1 VLQIKIHGRGGQGAQ
16 MAAQVLATAF
26 FREGKYVQA
35 FASYGGARRGTAV
48 SSYIRIDNRPIRL
61 RCDIENPDA
70 VLIFDASLI
79 DEKML
84 KGINKDTSLLINST
98 KEAKDLKE
106 CSGFKVYTIDGIN
119 IASRNGLGRI
129 VNSVLLGALAG
140 LLDAPDFKN
149 MQNVIEEM
157 SPVKVPENISS
168 FRDGYELAK
177 KFKGVA

>member
-1 VLQIKIHGRGGQGAQ
+1 MLQIRMHGRGGQGAQ
-16 MAAQVLATAF
+16 MAAQIVATAF

-48 SSYIRIDNRPIRL
+48 SSFIRVDDRPIRL

-79 DEKML
+79 DEKLL
-84 KGINKDTSLLINST
+84 KGIKKDTILLVNST
-98 KEAKDLKE
+98 KKAEELQE
-106 CSGFKVYTIDGIN
+106 CSGLQVYTIDGKA

-129 VNSVLLGALAG
+129 VNSAIVGGLAG

-149 MQNVIEEM
+149 LQSVVEEM
-157 SPVKVPENISS
+157 SPVKVFENISS
-168 FRDGYELAK
+168 CRDGYELARK
-177 KFKGVA
+177 LKGVA